1 MADAVAR
8 PVNRGA
14 VEQGAA
20 GAVGAGGVAGV
31 EVVASL
37 AEIDGPVDVVD
48 VFRRSS
54 EAGSAIDEAIAVG
67 AGAVWLQLGVF
78 DDLAA
83 QRARAARL
91 DVVIDRCPHIERPR
105 LLGS

>member
-1 MADAVAR
+1 VAR

-20 GAVGAGGVAGV
+20 GAVGAGAVAGV